1 MDALAAAHDAAV
13 QMIDT
18 SQLSLHFYE
27 REHRIQ
33 ATAQA
38 CRAMSELDA
47 RDRHVIATVLAAH
60 PRLDVAI
67 AIRACPRRWHGEPP

>member
-1 MDALAAAHDAAV
+1 MDALAAAPV
-13 QMIDT
+13 QMVDT